1 MNVECRTTSTA
12 TRDGSAIERVTR
24 GGIASFFIYGA
35 GVGLTYCSQ
44 LLIARMVGVHT
55 YGVYAYVYAW
65 MVVLAY
71 MSALGFDVALL
82 RFVPAY
88 EAVRNWPLLC
98 GVIQY
103 GQRRA
108 AAVGLAVTLIGVGA
122 IVLRDEVPLLRD
134 TLLVGLWLVPV
145 WALLWIRC
153 SVVRAF
159 GGVVAALAPDRV
171 VRDGLLVVFVGIATF
186 GLGWKLDAPMVMT
199 ATLISSL
206 VGLCLASLGMRRMR
220 PAVVKDVAPEYDAA
234 IWRRT
239 AVPLVIIGAA
249 EALLNRTGVI
259 LLGWLGQTK
268 DAGIYSLVF
277 NIAYVVALPRIAINT
292 LFAPTISGLFARKD
306 QAMLQ
311 ALVTTAASW
320 TLAASACIAFILFV
334 LAEPFLGWFGPG
346 YDAGGPALRI
356 LLIAQVIAASAGSQ
370 LYVMIMT
377 GHERGAALLLVSHTV
392 VNAALSVW
400 LIGSLGLSG
409 AAMATGAILVVW
421 NAAMALFLWRR
432 LQLVPGVLA
441 VFQALFVK
449 ALNFRMRKGE
459 RRQEVRGALDVSG
472 NRWTARDRTGWLNAF
487 SSAASIGRRRKSNG
501 SASFQTLDLEGAGHA
516 ELPQMRLLVGS
527 AGKRKIK

>member
-1 MNVECRTTSTA
+1 MNIERRTTSTA
-12 TRDGSAIERVTR
+12 APDGSAIERVTR
-24 GGIASFFIYGA
+24 GGVTSFFIYGA

-44 LLIARMVGVHT
+44 LLIARTVGAHA

-71 MSALGFDVALL
+71 LSALGFDVALL

-88 EAVRNWPLLC
+88 ETVRNWALLR

-108 AAVGLAVTLIGVGA
+108 AAVGLAVTLIGVSA
-122 IVLRDEVPLLRD
+122 VLLREELPPLRD

-159 GGVVAALAPDRV
+159 GGVISALMPDRV
-171 VRDGLLVVFVGIATF
+171 IRDGLLVVLVGVATL
-186 GLGWKLDAPMVMT
+186 GLSWNLDAPMVMT

-206 VGLCLASLGMRRMR
+206 VGLSLASLGMRRIR
-220 PAVVKDVAPEYDAA
+220 PSVVKDVAPEYDAA

-249 EALLNRTGVI
+249 EPLLNRTGVI
-259 LLGWLGQTK
+259 LLGWFGQTK
-268 DAGIYSLVF
+268 DAGIYSLAF
-277 NIAYVVALPRIAINT
+277 NIAFVVALPRIAINT
-292 LFAPTISGLFARKD
+292 LFAPTIAGLFARKD
-306 QAMLQ
+306 HVMLQ

-320 TLAASACIAFILFV
+320 TLAASAFIAFILFV

-346 YDAGGPALRI
+346 YDAGVPALRI
-356 LLIAQVIAASAGSQ
+356 LLVAHVIAASAGSQ
-370 LYVMIMT
+370 MYVMIMT

-400 LIGSLGLSG
+400 LIGLLGLSG

-421 NAAMALFLWRR
+421 NAAMGLFLWRR
-432 LQLVPGVLA
+432 LHLVPGVLA
-441 VFQALFVK
+441 VSQALLAK
-449 ALNFRMRKGE
+449 AANFRV
-459 RRQEVRGALDVSG
+459 RRGKSPQETRGALDVSG
-472 NRWTARDRTGWLNAF
+472 ERRTARDRTVLDDAF
-487 SSAASIGRRRKSNG
+487 GSVASIGRGER
-501 SASFQTLDLEGAGHA
+501 A
-516 ELPQMRLLVGS
+516 VGRHHF
-527 AGKRKIK
+527 KRSI

>member
-1 MNVECRTTSTA
+1 MNAECGTTSTA

-24 GGIASFFIYGA
+24 GGFTSFFIYGA

-108 AAVGLAVTLIGVGA
+108 AAVGLAVALIGA
-122 IVLRDEVPLLRD
+122 CAVLLRAEVSPLRD

-159 GGVVAALAPDRV
+159 GGVVSALVPDRV
-171 VRDGLLVVFVGIATF
+171 VRDGLLVVLVGVAAF

-199 ATLISSL
+199 ATLIASL
-206 VGLCLASLGMRRMR
+206 VGLALASLGMRRMR
-220 PAVVKDVAPEYDAA
+220 PSVVTDVAPEYDAA

-249 EALLNRTGVI
+249 EPLLNRTGVI
-259 LLGWLGQTK
+259 LLGWFEQTK

-277 NIAYVVALPRIAINT
+277 NIAFVVALPRIAINT
-292 LFAPTISGLFARKD
+292 LFAPTISSLFARKD
-306 QAMLQ
+306 RPMLQ

-320 TLAASACIAFILFV
+320 TLGASTCIAFMLFV

-346 YDAGGPALRI
+346 YDAGVPALRI

-370 LYVMIMT
+370 MYVMIMT

-392 VNAALSVW
+392 MNAALSLW
-400 LIGSLGLSG
+400 LIGLLGLSG
-409 AAMATGAILVVW
+409 AAMATGATLVVW
-421 NAAMALFLWRR
+421 NAAMGLFLWRR
-432 LQLVPGVLA
+432 LRLVPGVLA
-441 VFQALFVK
+441 AYQALYVK
-449 ALNFRMRKGE
+449 AVNFRMR
-459 RRQEVRGALDVSG
+459 RGSV
-472 NRWTARDRTGWLNAF
+472 
-487 SSAASIGRRRKSNG
+487 RRRRAVPS
-501 SASFQTLDLEGAGHA
+501 T
-516 ELPQMRLLVGS
+516 
-527 AGKRKIK
+527 

>member
-1 MNVECRTTSTA
+1 MSTA
-12 TRDGSAIERVTR
+12 PRDGSAIERVTR
-24 GGIASFFIYGA
+24 GGVTSFFIYGA
-35 GVGLTYCSQ
+35 GIGLTYCSQ
-44 LLIARMVGVHT
+44 LLIARMVGVHA
-55 YGVYAYVYAW
+55 YGVYAYAYAW

-108 AAVGLAVTLIGVGA
+108 GAVSLAVALIGVCAVRLG
-122 IVLRDEVPLLRD
+122 DEAQPLRD
-134 TLLVGLWLVPV
+134 TLLIGLWLVPV

-159 GGVVAALAPDRV
+159 GGVALALAPDRV
-171 VRDGLLVVFVGIATF
+171 VRDGLLVVLIGVATF
-186 GLGWKLDAPMVMT
+186 GLGWTLDAPTIMT
-199 ATLISSL
+199 ATLITSL
-206 VGLCLASLGMRRMR
+206 VGLALASLGMRRMR
-220 PAVVKDVAPEYDAA
+220 PSVVTDVAPEYDAA

-249 EALLNRTGVI
+249 EPLLNRTGVI
-259 LLGWLGQTK
+259 LLGWFGQTK

-277 NIAYVVALPRIAINT
+277 NIAFVVALPRIAINT
-292 LFAPTISGLFARKD
+292 LFAPTISSLFARKD

-320 TLAASACIAFILFV
+320 TLAASACIAFVLFV

-346 YDAGGPALRI
+346 YDAGVPALRI
-356 LLIAQVIAASAGSQ
+356 LLIAQVVAAGAGSQ
-370 LYVMIMT
+370 MHVMIMT

-400 LIGSLGLSG
+400 LIGLLGTNG

-421 NAAMALFLWRR
+421 NAAMGLFLWRR
-432 LQLVPGVLA
+432 LDLVPGVLA
-441 VFQALFVK
+441 VFQALF
-449 ALNFRMRKGE
+449 MRAVNLVM
-459 RRQEVRGALDVSG
+459 RRGKD
-472 NRWTARDRTGWLNAF
+472 
-487 SSAASIGRRRKSNG
+487 RRRRAVPS
-501 SASFQTLDLEGAGHA
+501 T
-516 ELPQMRLLVGS
+516 
-527 AGKRKIK
+527 